1 MNKNELLA
9 KIEPLFYEKT
19 FKEISLDIIS
29 KHLEMKKASLYYYF
43 SSKENLIEELVN
55 YSFNNYKNFIVEL
68 CNKDWKNW
76 VEEFLNYSK
85 DSKNIFSII
94 NQNWYCENDEMKKL
108 LKTRQLEI
116 FSIINLYFSEKYSF
130 STEKS
135 FLLLSILEDIS
146 KRKCIYW
153 ECPINNEKLL
163 DEIYQ
168 LFVL

>member
-19 FKEISLDIIS
+19 FKEISLDIIA

-85 DSKNIFSII
+85 DSKIF
-94 NQNWYCENDEMKKL
+94 
-108 LKTRQLEI
+108 
-116 FSIINLYFSEKYSF
+116 
-130 STEKS
+130 
-135 FLLLSILEDIS
+135 FL
-146 KRKCIYW
+146 
-153 ECPINNEKLL
+153 
-163 DEIYQ
+163 
-168 LFVL
+168 